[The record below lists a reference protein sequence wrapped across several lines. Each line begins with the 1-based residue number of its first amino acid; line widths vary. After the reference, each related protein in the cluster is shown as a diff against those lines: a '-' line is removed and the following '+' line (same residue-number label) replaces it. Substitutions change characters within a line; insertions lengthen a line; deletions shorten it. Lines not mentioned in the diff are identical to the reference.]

1 MEKQEVI
8 VDTCFLQKITSDG
21 LFLDN
26 VKRVLDELGFVP
38 VVNKYVAD
46 QEFQLKRY
54 MTELVNNGYI
64 KVVGYDEYIK
74 DETDRIIYEDYFEQ
88 LYYEMKG
95 YLEAKGGPKQMP
107 PLNIPQDQSVF
118 TAHISGSSMGDIH
131 MILMAAYMRL
141 PIILT
146 EDSDIELLRNMAK
159 RRLSMSS
166 YQLEIYDVVDL
177 VRNIAK
183 KEDRSLSRKDLK
195 LIIRQV
201 GEKGRWTEIMEILD
215 ASGGV

>member
-64 KVVGYDEYIK
+64 KVI
-74 DETDRIIYEDYFEQ
+74 
-88 LYYEMKG
+88 
-95 YLEAKGGPKQMP
+95 
-107 PLNIPQDQSVF
+107 QD
-118 TAHISGSSMGDIH
+118 A
-131 MILMAAYMRL
+131 
-141 PIILT
+141 
-146 EDSDIELLRNMAK
+146 
-159 RRLSMSS
+159 
-166 YQLEIYDVVDL
+166 EIQ
-177 VRNIAK
+177 A
-183 KEDRSLSRKDLK
+183 
-195 LIIRQV
+195 
-201 GEKGRWTEIMEILD
+201 
-215 ASGGV
+215 